1 MPSAHTKLRDW
12 MQHPAYRPWLAAL
25 AGAIGVLC
33 FAPFDLFWLAPLV
46 WLSLFG
52 LLRNADSPRQAAL
65 TGWAFGSAF
74 FLGGV
79 SWIYVSLSA
88 FGGMPWWLAGPATLA
103 FCVALA
109 GYPALAGWAFK
120 RWQPEK
126 HWQQAFLF
134 ATLIAAVD
142 WLRSWIFTG
151 FPWLSLGYS
160 QTAPSPLAGFA
171 PLIGV
176 FGLSLI
182 VAFCSALLLR
192 WRIGVPVLLAFCL
205 CGFGLRQI
213 AWTQPDGEPISV
225 ALIQGNIPQDMKFQP
240 GAFIRTLSLY
250 RDLIAANPAQL
261 TVLPET
267 ALPAFINHLPT
278 DYLEELKTLARRQ
291 GGDLIVGT
299 ITGERD
305 SSYYNS
311 AVSLGSSPLQIY
323 SKQHLV
329 PFGEMI
335 PAGFAWF
342 MAYANIPMSSFS
354 AGPASQPPMA
364 VSGRNIAVNICYED
378 VFGDEIIRALP
389 QAGILVNLSNTAWFG
404 DSLAQPQH
412 LQIAQ
417 MRSAE
422 TGRPMLRATNTGM
435 TAIID
440 QHGQLKTALPPF
452 ETAVLIGSISAYVGQ
467 TPFGRFGNLPFLGL
481 LMTSLLLSQWPRRH
495 TS

>member
-1 MPSAHTKLRDW
+1 MLSKW
-12 MQHPAYRPWLAAL
+12 IQHPIHRLWLAAL

-33 FAPFDLFWLAPLV
+33 FAPFELFWLTPLV
-46 WLSLFG
+46 WLSFFH
-52 LLRNADSPRQAAL
+52 LLRQAESPRQAAL
-65 TGWAFGSAF
+65 TGWAFGTGF
-74 FLGGV
+74 FLAGV
-79 SWIYVSLSA
+79 SWIYVSLSI
-88 FGGMPWWLAGPATLA
+88 FGGMPWWLAAPATLV
-103 FCVALA
+103 FCIALA
-109 GYPALAGWAFK
+109 GYPALAGWVFK
-120 RWQPEK
+120 RWQAASI
-126 HWQQAFLF
+126 WQQAILF

-171 PLIGV
+171 PLTGV

-182 VAFCSALLLR
+182 VALCSALLLR
-192 WRIGVPVLLAFCL
+192 WRIGLPVLLAFCL
-205 CGFGLRQI
+205 IGFGLRQI
-213 AWTQPDGEPISV
+213 EWTQPDGEPIRV

-240 GAFIRTLSLY
+240 EAFVRTLRLY
-250 RDLIAANPAQL
+250 RDLVAEHPAQL
-261 TVLPET
+261 TILPET
-267 ALPAFINHLPT
+267 ALPAFIDRLPQ
-278 DYLEELKTLARRQ
+278 DYLDELKMLARRQ

-311 AVSLGSSPLQIY
+311 AVSLGTSPMQIY
-323 SKQHLV
+323 SKHHLV

-354 AGPASQPPMA
+354 AGPASQPPMT
-364 VSGRNIAVNICYED
+364 VGGRNIAVNICYED
-378 VFGDEIIRALP
+378 VFGDEIIRPLP
-389 QAGILVNLSNTAWFG
+389 QAGILANLSNTAWFG

-422 TGRPMLRATNTGM
+422 TGRPTLRATNTGM

-440 QHGQLKTALPPF
+440 QHGQLQAVLPPF
-452 ETAVLIGSISAYVGQ
+452 ETAVLTGSVTAYTGQ

-481 LMTSLLLSQWPRRH
+481 LAIGLLIGLRPRRQ
-495 TS
+495 TA